1 MRNILIFIGLAV
13 LVAAYTT
20 YSQVRDFHRDMKLA
34 ETKGIVTGARA
45 PDFTYEDIGGT
56 VGALSKH
63 RGKVVI
69 LNFWASWC
77 PPCVAEFPQLL
88 TLAATYPDDVV
99 LLALSS
105 DHDPAMMDRFLARLK
120 REQGAKATAPN
131 VVIARDVDNSII
143 LPVYGTAR
151 LPETIVIDADGI
163 MREKVSGAIEWDAP
177 DVIRKIGAYIGG

>member
-20 YSQVRDFHRDMKLA
+20 YSEVRDFQRDMKLA
-34 ETKGIVTGARA
+34 ETKGIVTGAPA
-45 PDFTYEDIGGT
+45 PDFTYEDINGVT
-56 VGALSKH
+56 GALAKH

-88 TLAATYPDDVV
+88 NLAAAYPDDIV

-105 DHDPAMMDRFLARLK
+105 DHDQAMMDRFLTRLK

-131 VVIARDVDNSII
+131 IVIARDADNSII

-151 LPETIVIDADGI
+151 LPETIIIDGNGI
-163 MREKVSGAIEWDAP
+163 MLEKVSGAIEWDSP
-177 DVIRKIGAYIGG
+177 SVIRKIGTYIGG

>member
-1 MRNILIFIGLAV
+1 MRNILIFIGLAIAV
-13 LVAAYTT
+13 SAYTT
-20 YSQVRDFHRDMKLA
+20 YTEVRDFQRDMKMA
-34 ETKGIVTGARA
+34 EEKGIVPGAAA
-45 PDFTYEDIGGT
+45 PDFTYEDITGHT
-56 VGALSKH
+56 GALSQHK
-63 RGKVVI
+63 GKIVI

-105 DHDPAMMDRFLARLK
+105 DHDPAMMDRFLSRLK
-120 REQGAKATAPN
+120 REQGTKATAPN
-131 VVIARDVDNSII
+131 VIIARDADNSII

-151 LPETIVIDADGI
+151 LPETIIIDADGI
-163 MREKVSGAIEWDAP
+163 MREKVSGAIAWDAP